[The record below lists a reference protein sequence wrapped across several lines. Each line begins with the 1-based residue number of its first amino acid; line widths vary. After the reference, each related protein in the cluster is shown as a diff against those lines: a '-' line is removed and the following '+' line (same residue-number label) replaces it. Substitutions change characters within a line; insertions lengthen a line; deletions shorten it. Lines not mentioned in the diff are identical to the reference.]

1 MASLLPSR
9 EPVEQPSTGPTE
21 IIVDGTESETALS
34 ALTSETARAVLG
46 ALRDEPKPISMIA
59 EATDTSIQNARY
71 HVERLRDAGFVEP
84 VDVWYSAKG
93 KEMTVYASTLDR
105 LVVQFEPAD

>member
-1 MASLLPSR
+1 MASLLPTHD
-9 EPVEQPSTGPTE
+9 PVERPPADRTE
-21 IIVDGTESETALS
+21 IVVDGSGSGAALS

-46 ALRDEPKPISMIA
+46 ALREEPKPVSA
-59 EATDTSIQNARY
+59 VAAATDTSIQNARY

-84 VDVWYSAKG
+84 AGVRYSAKG

-105 LVVQFEPAD
+105 LVVRFEPRR